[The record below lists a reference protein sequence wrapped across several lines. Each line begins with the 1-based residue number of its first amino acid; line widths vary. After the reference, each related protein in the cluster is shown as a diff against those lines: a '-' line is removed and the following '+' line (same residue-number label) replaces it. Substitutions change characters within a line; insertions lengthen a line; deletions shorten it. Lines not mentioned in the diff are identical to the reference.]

1 MATVTVKSSDDLP
14 STVEEDADYEVAKNQ
29 IVTEVKEVE
38 SLFKAVLSRIFSHL
52 YHYLRHKAMQSYLSF
67 YIVSPLGSGM
77 GNLLNSNLNDQY
89 ITNKLGLPENATPAT
104 FNIAHEQV
112 EVPSH
117 FSKARKQCWLIRS
130 TNPKATKA
138 FVLLHGWFGNM
149 QSCLHFADILNKMG
163 SLDTHHILILDLR
176 DDAGKS
182 FETNIGLKGVADI
195 YDAATYLNRE
205 LGVDHVS
212 LYAQSV
218 SCISALLFND
228 LITRIKKPLD
238 NSSSKA
244 ICPLFDG
251 MDTAL
256 LRNLTVDTIIMESP
270 VANIRNH
277 VANSTT
283 ESVNWLMEHVLSL
296 VNKDGFHIDNLSLQT
311 FLRDPETCS
320 KTYIMQGSNDT
331 ITTPEMLRSELTRND
346 LPSRVNM
353 FLFRDGGH
361 ANLSATS
368 KPDYY
373 YTIKHVTV
381 GRNAWEFLTRKGTKT
396 RVYNPDDLVM

>member
-1 MATVTVKSSDDLP
+1 MVAVKSSDDLP
-14 STVEEDADYEVAKNQ
+14 SAVEDDADYEVAKNQ

-52 YHYLRHKAMQSYLSF
+52 YHYVKHKAMQSYLSF
-67 YIVSPLGSGM
+67 YIVSPLGLGI

-104 FNIAHEQV
+104 FNIAYEQV

-117 FSKARKQCWLIRS
+117 FSKAHKQCWLIRS

-149 QSCLHFADILNKMG
+149 QSCLQFADMLSKMG
-163 SLDTHHILILDLR
+163 SLDTHHILILDLH
-176 DDAGKS
+176 DDSGKS
-182 FETNIGLKGVADI
+182 FETNVGLKGVADI
-195 YDAATYLNRE
+195 YDAAAYLNRE
-205 LGVDHVS
+205 LGVDHMS

-218 SCISALLFND
+218 SCISALLFNE
-228 LITRIKKPLD
+228 LVSRIKKPLED
-238 NSSSKA
+238 TTREA

-251 MDTAL
+251 MDPAV
-256 LRNLTVDTIIMESP
+256 LRNFTVDTIIMESP

-283 ESVNWLMEHVLSL
+283 ESVNWFMEHVLSL
-296 VNKDGFHIDNLSLQT
+296 VNKGGFHIDNLSLRT
-311 FLRDPETCS
+311 LLRDPETCS
-320 KTYIMQGSNDT
+320 KSYIMQGAKDT
-331 ITTPEMLRSELTRND
+331 VTTPQMLRSELMRSD
-346 LPSRVNM
+346 LPSRINM
-353 FLFRDGGH
+353 FLFQDGGH

-396 RVYNPDDLVM
+396 RVDDPDGLVM